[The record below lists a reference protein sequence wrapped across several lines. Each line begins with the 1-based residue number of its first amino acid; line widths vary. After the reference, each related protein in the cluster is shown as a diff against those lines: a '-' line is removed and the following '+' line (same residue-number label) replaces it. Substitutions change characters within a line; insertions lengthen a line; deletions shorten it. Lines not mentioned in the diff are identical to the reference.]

1 MPGPR
6 PPASGSE
13 APRLSVVISTLGN
26 HDLLRRVLDGYSRQT
41 ADPASFEVVV
51 VADAAETDP
60 EAVTGAIA
68 ERAFHVT
75 RATGDT
81 PGLSANRNAGWRAA
95 RAPLVLYTDNDTVP
109 VRRLVEEHVEWH
121 RRHPETEVGVLGL
134 VRWAPEIE
142 VTTFMRWLDMGL
154 QFGYANYRGHVDLPW
169 AAFAGA
175 NSSLKRAFIERVG
188 DFDQEHF
195 PYGYEDTDWAYRASK
210 LGFRMVYNRKAVVD
224 HVRPM
229 SIEFYKRRIRRV
241 AAAEHTFTRL
251 HPELPPFWHER
262 FASAATFERPR
273 GRAARIARFVP
284 RRVPWLGPRVWAKT
298 DLYFRQVLAQDFL
311 EAWEEAGAQTEAPPG
326 PDLSEFRSDR

>member
-1 MPGPR
+1 MADSP
-6 PPASGSE
+6 S

-26 HDLLRRVLDGYSRQT
+26 YDLLRRVLDGYSQQS

-51 VADAAETDP
+51 VTDAADP
-60 EAVTGAIA
+60 DPDAVGRAIGA
-68 ERAFHVT
+68 RPFHVT
-75 RATGDT
+75 RATGAE

-95 RAPLVLYTDNDTVP
+95 RAPLVLYTDNDTIPVP
-109 VRRLVEEHVEWH
+109 RLVEEHVEWH
-121 RRHPETEVGVLGL
+121 ARHPEEEVGVLGL

-154 QFGYANYRGHVDLPW
+154 QFGYANYRQVDLPW

-210 LGFRMVYNRKAVVD
+210 LGFRMVYNRRAVVD

-229 SIEFYKRRIRRV
+229 TIEFYKRRIRRV
-241 AAAEHTFTRL
+241 AAAERMFTRL
-251 HPELPPFWHER
+251 HPEMPPFWHER

-273 GRAARIARFVP
+273 GRAARVARFVP
-284 RRVPWLGPRVWAKT
+284 RRVPWLGPKVWTKT
-298 DLYFRQVLAQDFL
+298 DLYFRQVLAPDFL
-311 EAWEEAGAQTEAPPG
+311 EAWEEAGAAG
-326 PDLSEFRSDR
+326 DGRARPDLSEFS